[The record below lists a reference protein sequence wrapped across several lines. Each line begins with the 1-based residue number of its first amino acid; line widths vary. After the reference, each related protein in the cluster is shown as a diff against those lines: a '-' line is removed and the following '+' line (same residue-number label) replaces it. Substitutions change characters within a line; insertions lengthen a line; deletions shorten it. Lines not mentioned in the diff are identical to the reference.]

1 MKVIIIAAVSKN
13 GVIGL
18 SNGKMP
24 WHIKEEF
31 QHFKETTFGFPVIMG
46 RKTFETLGK
55 PLSGR
60 LNIVITRNR
69 NIKLKSES
77 LKVFNDLITAIKY
90 CNENHFEKIFIIG
103 GGEIYSQSISLS
115 DEMILSHLDFDAEG
129 DVYFPEY
136 DKNDWDIKSTSKR
149 EKFEVVHYVR
159 K

>member
-1 MKVIIIAAVSKN
+1 MISTINLCLNFKN
-13 GVIGL
+13 AF
-18 SNGKMP
+18 N
-24 WHIKEEF
+24 
-31 QHFKETTFGFPVIMG
+31 
-46 RKTFETLGK
+46 
-55 PLSGR
+55 
-60 LNIVITRNR
+60 NR
-69 NIKLKSES
+69 TKDRTS
-77 LKVFNDLITAIKY
+77 
-90 CNENHFEKIFIIG
+90 FEKIFIIG